1 MPSARSPA
9 AATRPRSAR
18 PAGTTAASAP
28 VAGSAPAAP
37 VKKPRLARSKPG
49 AAAAGAHAAS
59 APAQRHFAVVGAGL
73 AGIACARTLVQAGHR
88 VTVLEKSGH
97 VGGRTTTRS
106 TPHGSFDTG
115 AQFFTVRD
123 DRFAEALATVPG
135 VCRPW
140 SANAVRVLDAAGR
153 VTAVGRPP
161 HEAHWVA
168 CPGMQSLADAWA
180 APLQAAALLHTGAR
194 VVALERDRLSGQGW
208 QITTENAQGEGQV
221 LAGFDAVLLALP
233 SAQARALLVSSDLEM
248 PLMEDLAGVE
258 VAPCWTLTL
267 AFPQAVRPGLTTLGP
282 QWNAARSTHHRIAWL
297 ARESSK
303 PQRSSVE
310 RWTVQA
316 NPEWSQE
323 HLEDDAQRVQAKL
336 LKAFAEVTGIRAAPD
351 YAQMHRWRYA
361 QTTKA
366 LGRSHLW
373 DAERSLGAC
382 GDWCLGHRVEDAF
395 VSGLEMALAAI

>member
-1 MPSARSPA
+1 MTKPVSRPAKRPRRPGTPA
-9 AATRPRSAR
+9 A
-18 PAGTTAASAP
+18 
-28 VAGSAPAAP
+28 
-37 VKKPRLARSKPG
+37 
-49 AAAAGAHAAS
+49 
-59 APAQRHFAVVGAGL
+59 APAQRQSGKSAKTGKTPRHFAIIGAGM
-73 AGIACARTLVQAGHR
+73 AGVVCARTLVQAGHQ
-88 VTVLEKSGH
+88 VTVFEKSSKA
-97 VGGRTTTRS
+97 GGRTTTIDS
-106 TPHGSFDTG
+106 PFGSFDAG
-115 AQFFTVRD
+115 AQYFTVRD
-123 DRFAEALATVPG
+123 PRFAQAIDTVPG

-180 APLQAAALLHTGAR
+180 APLHGAALLHTGVR
-194 VVALERDRLSGQGW
+194 VVALERDRLHANGW

-233 SAQARALLVSSDLEM
+233 PSQARALLVSSDLDL
-248 PLMEDLAGVE
+248 PLMEDLASVQ

-316 NPEWSQE
+316 NPEWSEE

-361 QTTKA
+361 QTTQP

-373 DAERSLGAC
+373 DAEQSLGAC

-395 VSGLEMALAAI
+395 VSGLELALAVA

>member
-1 MPSARSPA
+1 MPSARPPA
-9 AATRPRSAR
+9 SATRPRRPRTLAANAPAANAAQAPGAATEGTRKAR
-18 PAGTTAASAP
+18 S
-28 VAGSAPAAP
+28 SAPAPAP
-37 VKKPRLARSKPG
+37 
-49 AAAAGAHAAS
+49 
-59 APAQRHFAVVGAGL
+59 RHFAVVGGGL

-88 VTVLEKSGH
+88 VTLLEKSSH

-106 TPHGSFDTG
+106 TPHGSFDIG

-123 DRFAEALATVPG
+123 DRFAQALATVPG

-168 CPGMQSLADAWA
+168 CPGMQALADTWA
-180 APLQAAALLHTGAR
+180 APLQDAALLRTDTR
-194 VVALERDRLSGQGW
+194 VVSLERDRLRGQGW
-208 QITTENAQGEGQV
+208 QIGTENASGEGQV

-233 SAQARALLVSSDLEM
+233 ASQARALMVSSDLDL

-316 NPEWSQE
+316 NPVWSEE

-361 QTTKA
+361 QTTQP

-373 DAERSLGAC
+373 DAEHNLGAC

-395 VSGLEMALAAI
+395 VSGLEMALAVA